1 MVVKKQNK
9 YNKDDFTENE
19 DGQALIEF
27 LIFLPFMLMMYSV
40 SMSISNSINASINQQ
55 KIARSYF
62 YYRLANNSTFPRPR
76 RDGSEPSDSWKVFGF
91 QIMGWSEKLLN
102 QRPVAPCFKFA
113 VPLGDGED
121 DKCEDSYSGRSTQFI
136 RVKTVYGVCGATYI
150 KNDTFNVPFPAGA
163 FSFGGG
169 NLQHC
174 QIIE

>member
-1 MVVKKQNK
+1 MIMAAKKDESQIN
-9 YNKDDFTENE
+9 NE

-40 SMSISNSINASINQQ
+40 SMSISNAINASINQQ

-76 RDGSEPSDSWKVFGF
+76 RDDIEPSQNWNVFGF

-102 QRPVAPCFKFA
+102 ENPVAPCFKFA

-121 DKCEDSYSGRSTQFI
+121 DKCEDTYSGSSTQFI

-150 KNDTFNVPFPAGA
+150 KQDNYNIPYPAGA
-163 FSFGGG
+163 LNYNGG
-169 NLQHC
+169 NLKHC
-174 QIIE
+174 EIIE